1 MFTAV
6 LFQRNEE
13 EVPNV
18 KALLR
23 AEAADVVGRPP
34 VRQSHPLDV
43 SFLEMAASPA
53 LENVL

>member
-13 EVPNV
+13 VPNV
-18 KALLR
+18 KALRR
-23 AEAADVVGRPP
+23 AEEADVAGRSPVG
-34 VRQSHPLDV
+34 QNHPLDV